1 MLGLRPLLIV
11 VGGSSRGSGK
21 TTFAVHI
28 LQTLTG
34 WGAIKYTFHPLYSL
48 IVADPAI
55 LSQEGK
61 DTKRYLDAGATEV
74 LWVQSPRD
82 DLDDLMSMAIS
93 RLSALEGILIEG
105 NSAIIQTKPDVVL
118 FVCGDEKKSYKKS
131 ASAILSLADA
141 ILYDTFIPPGIP
153 AHVQRF
159 RKDHV
164 NAILGWLSGMLEK
177 KI

>member
-1 MLGLRPLLIV
+1 MTGVRPLLIG
-11 VGGSSRGSGK
+11 VGGASRGAGK
-21 TTFAVHI
+21 TSLAAHI

-34 WGAIKYTFHPLYSL
+34 WGAIKYTFHPLYSS

-55 LSQEGK
+55 LSKEGK

-93 RLSALEGILIEG
+93 RLSSHEGILIEG
-105 NSAIIQTKPDVVL
+105 NSAIIHSKPDVVL
-118 FVCGDEKKSYKKS
+118 FVCGDEMKEYKKS
-131 ASAILSLADA
+131 ASAILSLADV
-141 ILYDTFIPPGIP
+141 ILYGTFIPPGIP

-164 NAILGWLSGMLEK
+164 NAFLSWLSGLLQK
-177 KI
+177 N